1 MGAGGHRP
9 LTRGGSDKINIDV
22 TGRNFD
28 TPTQFNMAH
37 KYRTAKDFIKAYL
50 IKELPPLATI
60 AGHFRLNGSAV
71 FTPFSTIER
80 GTKIEEVRLTAT
92 LKSQVNSPDLLRLEV
107 FGNYQFGLKT
117 INFAPGTKD
126 SGIIELYD
134 SRIAS
139 SSSSK
144 IYTAKGYDM
153 KDVLSAS
160 SPTAT
165 WTIGVKAYYGMG
177 TATGAAITEAWVRE
191 NLLKHTAWN
200 AHMGAVTVTPGAED
214 YIYYLAPVSWGLRVF
229 EFLGSDQTNPESALR
244 IKVRTDNEMLNGF
257 AQASATE
264 YFVVRSL
271 GKGLGGGSPYTFN
284 LGTIG

>member
-1 MGAGGHRP
+1 MAAGGHRP
-9 LTRGGSDKINIDV
+9 LSRGGSDKININV

-71 FTPFSTIER
+71 FTPFTTIER
-80 GTKIEEVRLTAT
+80 GTIINEVRLTAT
-92 LKSQVNSPDLLRLEV
+92 LKSQVNSPGLKQLV
-107 FGNYQFGLKT
+107 ITGSYQFAPQT
-117 INFAPGTKD
+117 IDFELGTRD
-126 SGIIELYD
+126 SGIIERYD
-134 SRIAS
+134 TRIGS
-139 SSSSK
+139 SSSIK
-144 IYTAKGYDM
+144 TYTAKGYDV

-160 SPTAT
+160 SPSVA
-165 WTIGVKAYYGMG
+165 WGVGVKAYYGKG

-191 NLLKHTAWN
+191 NLLKHTVWN

-244 IKVRTDNEMLNGF
+244 IKVRTDNEMLNGVEQSF
-257 AQASATE
+257 ATE

-271 GKGLGGGSPYTFN
+271 GKGLGGGAPYTFN
-284 LGTIG
+284 IGTIG